1 MTTDW
6 NDCAGEATLAKKISF
21 RSYFKYLLLTAC
33 FVLII
38 PIRPSDV
45 IIAVMG
51 VTGVGKTS
59 FISLFTKEDL
69 MIGHSLEACEAPL
82 HVRFLKKNPLIL

>member
-1 MTTDW
+1 MGW
-6 NDCAGEATLAKKISF
+6 
-21 RSYFKYLLLTAC
+21 RSYFM
-33 FVLII
+33 LII

-59 FISLFTKEDL
+59 FISLFTQEDL
-69 MIGHSLEACEAPL
+69 LIGHSLEACETAL
-82 HVRFLKKNPLIL
+82 HFLF

>member
-6 NDCAGEATLAKKISF
+6 CDDLAEPDTAPRNKLSF
-21 RSYFKYLLLTAC
+21 RYYFNYLMFTAC
-33 FVLII
+33 FMLKMR
-38 PIRPSDV
+38 IRPSDV

-59 FISLFTKEDL
+59 FISLFTEEDL
-69 MIGHSLEACEAPL
+69 GIGHSLEACKA
-82 HVRFLKKNPLIL
+82 HFMIVS